1 MAQNEYVGSA
11 IQKRNQKTK
20 NSAVAGDFDQV
31 HTVVKARQLPLSK
44 FENFLLTFFGIVLAG
59 LMIVVVS
66 GKITLSNAQHSME
79 ATQEKVTQTVN
90 QNTVLK
96 QEVSQLSDQG
106 RLDQVAKQGDL
117 SLNSGSIRNV
127 NK

>member
-11 IQKRNQKTK
+11 RQKRNQKV
-20 NSAVAGDFDQV
+20 NNGVVAGDFDQV
-31 HTVVKARQLPLSK
+31 RTVVKARQLPLSK
-44 FENFLLTFFGIVLAG
+44 FEKFLLTFLGIVLAG